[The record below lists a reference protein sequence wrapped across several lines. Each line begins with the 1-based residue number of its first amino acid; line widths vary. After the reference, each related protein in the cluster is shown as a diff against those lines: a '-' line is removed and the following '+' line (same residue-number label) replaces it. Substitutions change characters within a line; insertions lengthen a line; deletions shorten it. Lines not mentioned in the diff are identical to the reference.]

1 MKNYAKPKAEIIDIG
16 NETDII
22 TTSPTTEH
30 DNIFD
35 KDGTWDLGDL
45 S

>member
-1 MKNYAKPKAEIIDIG
+1 MEIIKIG

-30 DNIFD
+30 DNIFN